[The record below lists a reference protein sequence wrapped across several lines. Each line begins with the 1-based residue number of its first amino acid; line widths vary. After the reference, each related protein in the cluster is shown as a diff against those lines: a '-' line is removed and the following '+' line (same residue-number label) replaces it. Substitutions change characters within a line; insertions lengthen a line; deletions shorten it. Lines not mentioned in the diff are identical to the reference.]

1 MKALIP
7 IATEFRQKPSRDD
20 RKRRQGWK
28 LTAQTCTGSFQLA
41 LQLAAQ
47 LAVKLAAPALRLQQ
61 GDPLLRAQK
70 KKKKEH
76 KHTPQKKPR
85 LSAQLAGCTAGS
97 TTRGAEDVNDTVKEA
112 YTNCHFFSHGA
123 RRFLHPR
130 AALLA
135 QRKKRI
141 FRGRRRRSSSL
152 QKARKFKQRSAPLPS
167 VRISV
172 AAFSL
177 VQEIRLQRSAEE
189 DGTGPTK
196 TKPQT
201 QASTT
206 KCAQQDRTKT
216 RCRRI
221 LGPLSCNFSGSLCAA
236 KCQSRKS

>member
-1 MKALIP
+1 MIP

-135 QRKKRI
+135 QRKKKDISRQTAEI
-141 FRGRRRRSSSL
+141 FIAAEGEEIQTAIRATSL
-152 QKARKFKQRSAPLPS
+152 RPHLRCRFLSCSRDTTS
-167 VRISV
+167 
-172 AAFSL
+172 
-177 VQEIRLQRSAEE
+177 EIRGGRWNW
-189 DGTGPTK
+189 TNK
-196 TKPQT
+196 
-201 QASTT
+201 
-206 KCAQQDRTKT
+206 
-216 RCRRI
+216 
-221 LGPLSCNFSGSLCAA
+221 N
-236 KCQSRKS
+236 